1 MDTNNMNEEQ
11 ARETVARM
19 FQEMQRTLN
28 AEGECTESEEE
39 YETDSDTEQN
49 PAQASTEKATET
61 APTGEE
67 PKKKKKK
74 KRKKPS
80 RPTLEE
86 LLENEASL
94 TVQEDPF
101 DPTKT
106 PAERVEIAVARF
118 RKNRK
123 FSPTQSQI
131 LSIYLAYGGIRSGPK
146 SFQGGGIKSGGP
158 DDDGEPDFEAMNIG
172 IDAVDMPE
180 EGQEVDFTNVVT
192 TFLSQYFLESTG
204 WVDMAYYRDTP
215 VVVAS
220 LLNYFLVR
228 NVLPEYEDDIKRA
241 LAIALHAKME
251 LPLIKIISTGLP
263 SRYDKACS
271 LIYGGEWYGAL
282 DNSWGGPELAI
293 ATLGLDRPTAER
305 IVQSLIG
312 PDVDMNSLTVGPKE
326 FMDLEIVQVDL
337 PDLSGSESPM
347 EESEEAEVDALSV
360 AMVDRMLLGE
370 AAVEPTVSSHQ
381 DSANAQEEE
390 ETESRGFHDAPV
402 PLFAQVT
409 LAEMDM
415 SLPQGQQ
422 KPVDQRRKVK
432 VYFDPAVATKMLLG
446 MRISAWV
453 YTLSNGMSY
462 LEQAYVYPTYYL
474 EVDEEEW
481 VDESTEA

>member
-1 MDTNNMNEEQ
+1 MDTSNMNEQQ

-28 AEGECTESEEE
+28 AEGEYTDSEDEF
-39 YETDSDTEQN
+39 ETDSETEQT
-49 PAQASTEKATET
+49 PAQATTESTTTET

-74 KRKKPS
+74 KKKKPS

-131 LSIYLAYGGIRSGPK
+131 LSIYLCYGGIRSGPK
-146 SFQGGGIKSGGP
+146 SFQGGGVKSGGI
-158 DDDGEPDFEAMNIG
+158 DDDGEPDFEAMNVG

-180 EGQEVDFTNVVT
+180 DGQEVDFTNVVT

-215 VVVAS
+215 IVVAS

-241 LAIALHAKME
+241 LAVALHAKVE

-312 PDVDMNSLTVGPKE
+312 PDVDMNSLTVSPKE
-326 FMDLEIVQVDL
+326 FMDLEIVQVNL
-337 PDLSGSESPM
+337 PDLNGSESPS

-370 AAVEPTVSSHQ
+370 AAVDLTGSKEINA
-381 DSANAQEEE
+381 DAQEKEGSE
-390 ETESRGFHDAPV
+390 VHSGPV
-402 PLFAQVT
+402 PLFAEVI

-415 SLPQGQQ
+415 SLPLGEQ

-453 YTLSNGMSY
+453 HTLSNGMSY

-481 VDESTEA
+481 VDESTQDD

>member
-1 MDTNNMNEEQ
+1 MDTSNMNEQE

-28 AEGECTESEEE
+28 AEGEYTESEEE
-39 YETDSDTEQN
+39 YETDSDTEKTA
-49 PAQASTEKATET
+49 AQATTEEPTET
-61 APTGEE
+61 APTGGE
-67 PKKKKKK
+67 PAKKKKK

-101 DPTKT
+101 DPSKT

-146 SFQGGGIKSGGP
+146 SFQGGGVKTGGV

-215 VVVAS
+215 IVVAS

-241 LAIALHAKME
+241 LAVALHAKVE

-312 PDVDMNSLTVGPKE
+312 PDVDMNSLTVSPKE

-337 PDLSGSESPM
+337 PDLSGPESPT
-347 EESEEAEVDALSV
+347 EEAEEAEVDALSV

-370 AAVEPTVSSHQ
+370 AAIEPASSSLQ
-381 DSANAQEEE
+381 QNTEDVQ
-390 ETESRGFHDAPV
+390 ETEGSGLHDAPV
-402 PLFAQVT
+402 PLFAQVM

-415 SLPQGQQ
+415 TLPQGQQ
-422 KPVDQRRKVK
+422 RPVDQRRRVK

-446 MRISAWV
+446 MRVSAWV
-453 YTLSNGMSY
+453 HTLSNGMSY

-481 VDESTEA
+481 ANESTEV

>member
-1 MDTNNMNEEQ
+1 MDTSNMNEQQ

-28 AEGECTESEEE
+28 AEGEYSESEEE
-39 YETDSDTEQN
+39 YETDSDAEQT
-49 PAQASTEKATET
+49 PAQASAEKATET
-61 APTGEE
+61 PPSGEE

-74 KRKKPS
+74 RRKKPS

-94 TVQEDPF
+94 TIQEDPF
-101 DPTKT
+101 DPSNT
-106 PAERVEIAVARF
+106 PAERVETAVARF

-131 LSIYLAYGGIRSGPK
+131 LSIYLAYGGIRTGPK
-146 SFQGGGIKSGGP
+146 SFQGGGVKTGGI

-180 EGQEVDFTNVVT
+180 DGQEVDFTNVVT

-220 LLNYFLVR
+220 LLNYLLVR

-241 LAIALHAKME
+241 LAVALHAKVE

-312 PDVDMNSLTVGPKE
+312 PDVAINSLTVSPKE

-337 PDLSGSESPM
+337 PDLSGPESPS

-370 AAVEPTVSSHQ
+370 GAVDTTASTQENAADAQGTEGIEIL
-381 DSANAQEEE
+381 DS
-390 ETESRGFHDAPV
+390 PV
-402 PLFAQVT
+402 PLFAEVT

-422 KPVDQRRKVK
+422 RPVDERRKVK

-481 VDESTEA
+481 QDESTEV